1 MLELLSS
8 LSLTTRTHSSSLGQG
23 LLEHGFE
30 AAVVVEDVVEFDFLL
45 VPLFKKKWN

>member
-8 LSLTTRTHSSSLGQG
+8 LSLTTRTHSSSLGHG

-30 AAVVVEDVVEFDFLL
+30 AAVDVVEFDFLL
-45 VPLFKKKWN
+45 VP